1 MMAIGLG
8 KEKGA
13 RLYHKAFISYGYG
26 QTIRSI
32 AEKIMQSGKILFGI
46 GIVENGYSQTARID
60 VMPLEEIEKRET
72 ILLKEAYRMAP
83 GLPFEDVD
91 VLIIDEMGKDISGG
105 GFDAKVVGRIG
116 MPLISEEPETPRV
129 KRIVVC
135 DLTAKTEGNADGI
148 GCADFVTERL
158 AQKID
163 LNALY
168 VNAIA
173 GSEPEHARIP
183 MKFENDRRAIE
194 VAMGSVG
201 LIPRQQLKI
210 IRIKNTSQLDV
221 VEVSETYREELV
233 RNKFEILAECGP
245 MVFDAKGNLPPFELS
260 AS

>member
-1 MMAIGLG
+1 
-8 KEKGA
+8 
-13 RLYHKAFISYGYG
+13 
-26 QTIRSI
+26 
-32 AEKIMQSGKILFGI
+32 
-46 GIVENGYSQTARID
+46 
-60 VMPLEEIEKRET
+60 
-72 ILLKEAYRMAP
+72 MAP

-91 VLIIDEMGKDISGG
+91 VLIIDEMGKDISGC

-148 GCADFVTERL
+148 GCADYITERL
-158 AQKID
+158 AKKID

-245 MVFDAKGNLPPFELS
+245 MVFDAKGNLPPFKS
-260 AS
+260 AASQPGQAGIEY